1 MEPDIAYVPEF
12 GVVKVKAE
20 GELNNQSGI
29 ETAQKAINIASKQ
42 KCNKILFDFTEMEVT
57 APIHEIYDSPSLLIK
72 MGMPRYFKL
81 AVVYAGDEES
91 HKFWET
97 VTRNSGFVTR
107 VFTEHSK
114 ALTWLT
120 DPKSN

>member
-12 GVVKVKAE
+12 SVLKVKAE
-20 GELNNQSGI
+20 GELNNQTGI
-29 ETAQKAINIASKQ
+29 EIAQKAINIASKH
-42 KCNKILFDFTEMEVT
+42 KCKKILFDFTEMEVIAST
-57 APIHEIYDSPSLLIK
+57 FEIYNSPSLIIQ
-72 MGMPRYFKL
+72 MGMPFDFKL
-81 AVVYAGDEES
+81 AVVYFGDEES
-91 HKFWET
+91 HQFWET

-114 ALTWLT
+114 ALKWLT